1 MKIKKF
7 MKEWEFVESQNFN
20 FYFRLINNKILKKD
34 IKEVD
39 KFVNSLKRKFKI
51 KSNKKIDYFIIE
63 DRKELSKFTKMKEG
77 TCRAE
82 SEKWRI
88 WSNKPTHFH
97 EITHV
102 WIYNFL
108 GKPNYALCEGL
119 AVYYGDW
126 KEQVPSKV
134 LEIIKKKTFPLKE
147 LCDDSKFRELNW
159 DYSYRQSGYLV
170 NFLIEKF
177 SFVEFIELYKNVKW
191 KVPIKEVIK
200 NFEEILKIKFDKLEK
215 EFLKSLKIN

>member
-7 MKEWEFVESQNFN
+7 GKEWVFEESQNFN
-20 FYFRLINNKILKKD
+20 FYCRLINKKILKKD
-34 IKEVD
+34 IKEAD
-39 KFVNSLKRKFKI
+39 KFVNLLKKKFRI
-51 KSNKKIDYFIIE
+51 KSNRKLDYFIVE
-63 DRKELSKFTKMKEG
+63 DKKELSKFTKMKEG

-88 WSNKPTHFH
+88 WSNNINHFH

-102 WIYNFL
+102 WVFNFL

-126 KEQVPSKV
+126 KEKVPDKILGILRKRNFS
-134 LEIIKKKTFPLKE
+134 LRE

-170 NFLIEKF
+170 SYLIEKF
-177 SFVEFIELYKNVKW
+177 SFERFIELYKKIKW
-191 KVPIKEVIK
+191 KNPINEVIK
-200 NFEEILKIKFDKLEK
+200 DFEEILGIKFDTLEK
-215 EFLKSLKIN
+215 EFLRNLK